1 MIIAVTDN
9 KEVNEKESFILVLM
23 DAVKAT
29 FQGKHIALNTFVI
42 KQEKGSKLNAKIKVV
57 KVSVALLCPTLSL

>member
-9 KEVNEKESFILVLM
+9 KEVNEKENCILVLM

-29 FQGKHIALNTFVI
+29 FKGKHIALNTFVI
-42 KQEKGSKLNAKIKVV
+42 
-57 KVSVALLCPTLSL
+57 